1 MQQEWWLE
9 AIVGHRFTEAGVL
22 ELCAKWRPSL
32 RAVTEQDLGEW
43 EIEKVV
49 PCGDARFELV
59 YWCDTWEPVDSLVDA
74 DGTQA
79 EAYANYRLAH
89 PDL

>member
-32 RAVTEQDLGEW
+32 RAVTEREQGEW
-43 EIEKVV
+43 KIEEVV
-49 PCGDARFELV
+49 PCDDARYELV
-59 YWCDTWEPVDSLVDA
+59 FWCDTWEPIGSLINA
-74 DGTQA
+74 DDPQA
-79 EAYANYRLAH
+79 EAYIYYWRFSEL
-89 PDL
+89 L